1 MVNIF
6 EIFVYIKN
14 YSVLC
19 IGNNIYK
26 CLFKIMIFND

>member
-26 CLFKIMIFND
+26 CYDYP